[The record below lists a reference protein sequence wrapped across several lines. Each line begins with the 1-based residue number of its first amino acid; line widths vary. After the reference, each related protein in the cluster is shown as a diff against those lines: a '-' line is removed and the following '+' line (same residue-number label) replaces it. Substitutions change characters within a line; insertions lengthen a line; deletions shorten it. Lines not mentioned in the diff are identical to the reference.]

1 MVTVGYTK
9 IRDLTSAELSLV
21 PNDEREREFGSSKRR
36 QQFLCGRSLLRLML
50 QNRSG
55 KPAAGHR
62 LIAAKGGKPE
72 CVGGPAVSITH
83 AGDSVACCI
92 ADAGEVGIDLEVIG
106 ERRDPIKI
114 AAKFFS
120 KEEADWLGTQ
130 PQDRFFMLWV
140 LKEAYLKALGRSI
153 FGGLNQF
160 CCRVRP
166 PVIETIRMS
175 EHMRELCLYVM
186 GDSILALATTEAA
199 LTAVTFG
206 RWEPG
211 AAELEASND
220 FHLLARSEELAEN
233 YATE

>member
-9 IRDLTSAELSLV
+9 VRDLTSSELSLI
-21 PNDEREREFGSSKRR
+21 PDDEREREFGSGKRR

-50 QNRSG
+50 QDWSG
-55 KPAAGHR
+55 KPAADHR
-62 LIAAKGGKPE
+62 LVSAKGGKPE
-72 CVGGPAVSITH
+72 CEDGPAVSITH

-92 ADAGEVGIDLEVIG
+92 ADSGDIGIDLEVTG
-106 ERRDPIKI
+106 TRRDPIRI
-114 AAKFFS
+114 ARKFFS
-120 KEEADWLGTQ
+120 KEEADWLDTQ

-186 GDSILALATTEAA
+186 GDNFLALATTEAA
-199 LTAVTFG
+199 LSDVTFG

-211 AAELEASND
+211 ATELEASYD
-220 FHLLARSEELAEN
+220 FRPLATSDEFVEN